1 MSNSIYNLVHATSR
15 EHIRDAQSTA
25 TIYLIDTKTR
35 TISSTIY
42 TVSNELRFD
51 GIDKSP
57 IIRKFVP
64 KRKKKGEEDTMEK
77 KRKRRIS
84 VIYKPHPPLSTTLEV
99 PPRSR
104 GERGG
109 EKKASWAISRVS
121 SRIGRGWTIY
131 KFRTPGHVRRGE
143 SEHRF
148 RKHRQAAEKGGSYRV
163 GGWEGL
169 EGWRKGMK
177 GGCREPSRRS
187 RDGVSTPNW
196 TEAGNKY
203 YVSFV
208 GPVL

>member
-57 IIRKFVP
+57 IIR

-131 KFRTPGHVRRGE
+131 KFRTPGHVGRGE

-163 GGWEGL
+163 GGLGGVGELEEGD
-169 EGWRKGMK
+169 ER
-177 GGCREPSRRS
+177 
-187 RDGVSTPNW
+187 GVSRTLSP
-196 TEAGNKY
+196 
-203 YVSFV
+203 
-208 GPVL
+208 

>member
-57 IIRKFVP
+57 IIR

-131 KFRTPGHVRRGE
+131 KFRTPGHVGRGE

-163 GGWEGL
+163 GRLGGVGELEEGD
-169 EGWRKGMK
+169 ER
-177 GGCREPSRRS
+177 
-187 RDGVSTPNW
+187 GVSRTLSP
-196 TEAGNKY
+196 
-203 YVSFV
+203 
-208 GPVL
+208 